1 MELVATLQH
10 INQAA
15 DPAAATTIAIV
26 FLAII
31 VSTAAKIHVIFYR

>member
-1 MELVATLQH
+1 MEFVATLQH
-10 INQAA
+10 MDQMAV
-15 DPAAATTIAIV
+15 PATPTMIGIV